1 MLKAADAF
9 AEAGYDVRVVS
20 ARFIDWARAADAI
33 VTGHRHGWSSTVV
46 DYSRTH
52 ATAMAIKTGVRQ
64 RLARG
69 AVGAAGVMRARWWS
83 ASRAFSRIHDELVRE
98 TLRTP
103 ADLVYAGTSG
113 ALGAAWEAAGRLAV
127 PYALDL
133 EDLHAAERV
142 GPDAPLHHALV
153 RRIEQRT
160 VPAAAFVTTSSAP
173 IADAYEETMGRR
185 PNVIHN
191 VFPLPATPPEI
202 VPSGGPLRLYWFG
215 QTIGPDRALE
225 DVIDALGLAGIS
237 AAIDLRGRPIAAY
250 VEGLRARAAT
260 RAPRIGIEILPPVDP
275 DAVVDTCRRYDIGIS
290 TEDPAVENR
299 RRCLSNKFCVYLLA
313 GLAVAATDTPGQR
326 TVSSSVGPGAAWYSR
341 GDVRPLAEA
350 LRHWDRDRSALA
362 AARRASWHAAEER
375 WHWEHPEERGTLL
388 QLAAHAVA

>member
-1 MLKAADAF
+1 
-9 AEAGYDVRVVS
+9 
-20 ARFIDWARAADAI
+20 
-33 VTGHRHGWSSTVV
+33 
-46 DYSRTH
+46 
-52 ATAMAIKTGVRQ
+52 
-64 RLARG
+64 
-69 AVGAAGVMRARWWS
+69 
-83 ASRAFSRIHDELVRE
+83 
-98 TLRTP
+98 
-103 ADLVYAGTSG
+103 
-113 ALGAAWEAAGRLAV
+113 
-127 PYALDL
+127 
-133 EDLHAAERV
+133 
-142 GPDAPLHHALV
+142 LHHALV

-275 DAVVDTCRRYDIGIS
+275 DAVVDTCRPYDIGIS

-341 GDVRPLAEA
+341 GDLRPLAEA